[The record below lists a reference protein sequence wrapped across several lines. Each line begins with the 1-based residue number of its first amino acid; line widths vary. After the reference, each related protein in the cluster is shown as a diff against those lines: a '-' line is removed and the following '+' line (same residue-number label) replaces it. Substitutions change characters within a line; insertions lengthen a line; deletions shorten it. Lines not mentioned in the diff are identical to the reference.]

1 MPAVVL
7 VGAVALLVGCGG
19 ESDGAPPMAGEAAT
33 PELEEIPVEPLP
45 DTLPEPFI
53 FRGDELQVEETAA
66 EEIIY
71 VVEPGDSLALIAEAF
86 GVSTAELQRLNGIAD
101 PRLLRAGDE
110 LRIPVL
116 PGTEAERI
124 AATLD
129 EAQEEFS
136 GPPLGEEYVIQPGD
150 TLSAVAQRFG
160 LGWPELATYNRLS
173 DFEANNLTVG
183 SVLIIPP
190 PKEDEEEEVQEPPG

>member
-1 MPAVVL
+1 
-7 VGAVALLVGCGG
+7 
-19 ESDGAPPMAGEAAT
+19 MAGEAAT

-53 FRGDELQVEETAA
+53 FRGDELQVEDTAA

-136 GPPLGEEYVIQPGD
+136 GPPPGEEYVIQPGD

-160 LGWPELATYNRLS
+160 LRWPDLATYNRLS

-190 PKEDEEEEVQEPPG
+190 PQEDEEEEVQEPPG